1 MTASK
6 KNNNHDEHA
15 DGIIED
21 RKQAPPAYFNILF
34 YGLIIWGIGFSAY
47 YLLSG
52 WSSEGEFEQKMAVHA
67 ETYSRTTTTP
77 VAPAAESSSAQT
89 TAPAGVNVAAL
100 YAANCAG
107 CHGAQ
112 GSGGFATDLTGEYE
126 YGKDLESIITSIAN
140 GRGTMMP
147 GFAEGLSSEEIEAL
161 AAYLLEL

>member
-6 KNNNHDEHA
+6 KNNSHDEHA
-15 DGIIED
+15 DGIVED

-67 ETYSRTTTTP
+67 ETYSQTTTTP
-77 VAPAAESSSAQT
+77 AAPTAESSPAQT
-89 TAPAGVNVAAL
+89 AAPDGAHAAGL
-100 YAANCAG
+100 YATNCAG

-112 GSGGFATDLTGEYE
+112 GSGGFATDLTGEYD
-126 YGKDLESIITSIAN
+126 YGKDLENIITSITH

-147 GFAEGLSSEEIEAL
+147 GFADGLSSEEIEAL
-161 AAYLLEL
+161 ADYLLEL